1 MDDDKSSGEYNG
13 NDQNYEQNLNDLL
26 LLNQALKKK
35 RLEMNARLI
44 EQERRSE
51 ENIQPI
57 MKELNDVVNGK

>member
-1 MDDDKSSGEYNG
+1 MDDDKSSGEY
-13 NDQNYEQNLNDLL
+13 YEQNLNDLL

>member
-13 NDQNYEQNLNDLL
+13 NHLNYEQNLNDLL